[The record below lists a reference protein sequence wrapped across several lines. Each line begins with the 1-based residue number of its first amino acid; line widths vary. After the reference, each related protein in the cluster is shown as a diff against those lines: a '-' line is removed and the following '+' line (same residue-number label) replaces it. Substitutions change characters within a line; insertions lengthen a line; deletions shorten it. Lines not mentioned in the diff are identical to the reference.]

1 LLFDHKDGEEDFL
14 FERDLTHGGTVVLM
28 GHGNH
33 TERVLT
39 EVFDEYAEPDEYTFS
54 KTVVPVRL
62 ARMGAESLVSR
73 SQAQRLLARVDRFKV
88 VLFDFKDVDTVG
100 QAFADEIF
108 RVYANAHPEVELVP
122 VRASTQV
129 QQMVARATA
138 GRI

>member
-1 LLFDHKDGEEDFL
+1 
-14 FERDLTHGGTVVLM
+14 M
-28 GHGNH
+28 
-33 TERVLT
+33 T

-108 RVYANAHPEVELVP
+108 RVYANAHPEVELIP

-138 GRI
+138 VRI